1 MEVYTIFKKE
11 DAALEKFLKICA
23 NEPDNKNLNAL
34 FECYQTLFHDFKK
47 VTIISDKQQASIQQ
61 ANDNLRILTQELQA
75 SKSHMAQLN
84 TNLVNAKQVAEEAD
98 SAKTNFLANM
108 SHEIRTPMSA
118 IIGYAEVLLQDCLPE
133 KERNNYLSTIIN
145 NGQHLLSIINDILD
159 ISKIE
164 AGEMQV
170 EYIHCS
176 PMQLVYDV
184 MQLMQH
190 KADEKKLKLVLEFKS
205 DIPMQIVS
213 DPLRI
218 KQMIINLISNAIK
231 FTSSGQILL
240 STFVEK
246 RVDGNECVMHF
257 TVKDSGIGI
266 SEDEQ
271 TQIFSPFKQAKSNTT
286 RKYGGTGLG
295 LAITKTLAEL
305 LGGDVSLLSTPE
317 FGSLFTITI
326 NAGPLN
332 MMNFYDNP
340 QREMDIMAH
349 KNDYLTSNHD
359 QYQCKT
365 LLVEDGEDNQNLIK
379 YNLSRMGVAAD
390 VASDGQEGYDKVSS
404 AWQSGEPY
412 DLVLCD
418 MQMPIMD
425 GYTMVSKLRDDGYD
439 KSIVAL
445 TAHAMTGD
453 REKCIDAGC
462 DDYAAKP
469 LQLKLL
475 RKIVSTYAR
484 SIVGH
489 EKRNHAEA
497 EKLIS
502 DYAGLDDM
510 KDLINRYVENLH
522 IRTSAINDALEQ
534 HDRTGLSRIFH
545 QIKGSAAGYGFQKL
559 SSLSEQIE
567 SKLKVNPDNHEILMD
582 IEDFIEI
589 INKIQKI

>member
-1 MEVYTIFKKE
+1 
-11 DAALEKFLKICA
+11 
-23 NEPDNKNLNAL
+23 
-34 FECYQTLFHDFKK
+34 
-47 VTIISDKQQASIQQ
+47 
-61 ANDNLRILTQELQA
+61 
-75 SKSHMAQLN
+75 
-84 TNLVNAKQVAEEAD
+84 
-98 SAKTNFLANM
+98 
-108 SHEIRTPMSA
+108 
-118 IIGYAEVLLQDCLPE
+118 
-133 KERNNYLSTIIN
+133 
-145 NGQHLLSIINDILD
+145 
-159 ISKIE
+159 
-164 AGEMQV
+164 
-170 EYIHCS
+170 
-176 PMQLVYDV
+176 
-184 MQLMQH
+184 
-190 KADEKKLKLVLEFKS
+190 
-205 DIPMQIVS
+205 
-213 DPLRI
+213 
-218 KQMIINLISNAIK
+218 
-231 FTSSGQILL
+231 
-240 STFVEK
+240 
-246 RVDGNECVMHF
+246 
-257 TVKDSGIGI
+257 
-266 SEDEQ
+266 
-271 TQIFSPFKQAKSNTT
+271 
-286 RKYGGTGLG
+286 
-295 LAITKTLAEL
+295 
-305 LGGDVSLLSTPE
+305 
-317 FGSLFTITI
+317 
-326 NAGPLN
+326 
-332 MMNFYDNP
+332 
-340 QREMDIMAH
+340 
-349 KNDYLTSNHD
+349 
-359 QYQCKT
+359 
-365 LLVEDGEDNQNLIK
+365 
-379 YNLSRMGVAAD
+379 MGVAAD